1 MSVTAI
7 FYLQRK
13 GDQFFFFLW
22 FENEPRAR
30 RIDEGNEYDHE
41 NRRAYVN
48 VLLKVDE
55 NSPIRFTGKLFSDS
69 YTAGFVRI
77 TPSNTQVVR
86 KYISQAIS
94 GTKVKVRVHNDR
106 KSEIEDYA
114 VLLAGF
120 TKHTAA
126 ALKACEISAAESEM
140 NTQDQARL
148 EEIEAEV
155 SRLEREKQNILS
167 KYWSEIATGECFM
180 DISLV
185 FVPIPK
191 PKQTSLASMT
201 SVIASTTALSATKV
215 FPTEIRWCSTELSD
229 EHYLFMQREEKI
241 ETDIRRLASRSFRI
255 GAVIWLLL
263 GLIMGLAVG
272 YGQGSTTNVI
282 IPLTSGTKT

>member
-1 MSVTAI
+1 MKLFAQPFLFLLLVLAKLNIALGAGEVWRSSVNKDDFSNETIYSANGRPGN
-7 FYLQRK
+7 FYK
-13 GDQFFFFLW
+13 PSPSV
-22 FENEPRAR
+22 EPVFRSNFDYMLGVRCDVSPNGSKDFMLTFGVSQALSTP
-30 RIDEGNEYDHE
+30 NSS
-41 NRRAYVN
+41 VN

-167 KYWSEIATGECFM
+167 KY
-180 DISLV
+180 
-185 FVPIPK
+185 
-191 PKQTSLASMT
+191 
-201 SVIASTTALSATKV
+201 
-215 FPTEIRWCSTELSD
+215 
-229 EHYLFMQREEKI
+229 
-241 ETDIRRLASRSFRI
+241 
-255 GAVIWLLL
+255 
-263 GLIMGLAVG
+263 
-272 YGQGSTTNVI
+272 
-282 IPLTSGTKT
+282 